1 MGVISGPLL
10 GAFVLGMFL
19 PLCSTAVSRG
29 WGDTL
34 GAGGVPGGGPRCCL
48 LPRAAQ
54 TPRSAP
60 QGVLGGLA
68 AGFAL
73 SFWVVLGGSL
83 YPPSAAASG
92 VLPAAALCPLHNR
105 SAGANRHQPPE
116 HPR

>member
-1 MGVISGPLL
+1 MGGHPW
-10 GAFVLGMFL
+10 
-19 PLCSTAVSRG
+19 G
-29 WGDTL
+29 WG
-34 GAGGVPGGGPRCCL
+34 GPRGGPRCRL
-48 LPRAAQ
+48 LPQAAR

-73 SFWVVLGGSL
+73 SFWVALGGSL

-92 VLPAAALCPLHNR
+92 VLPAAAALCPLHNR